1 MYRSFRGLAA
11 VGAVLACAGLAQM
24 PAQAQLLTL
33 IPPSPAE
40 FGGTASADG
49 GVGGERGLFISAL
62 SSFSITS
69 LGIEADPTVASL
81 GFTANIYSATGLSRG
96 GLLATNTVT
105 LADTGQGFYTVPI
118 AFTFAAG
125 QDYDIAVDFS
135 NASTVLV
142 RFVNDTYPSYT
153 VGGVISV
160 PANAGELSGG
170 SGNTVSPVLQV
181 NLAGAS
187 AAAPEP
193 GTLALMAGAFLI
205 PAAAL
210 RRRQRRNAGR

>member
-11 VGAVLACAGLAQM
+11 VGAALVCAGLAQM

-33 IPPSPAE
+33 IPPSPTE
-40 FGGTASADG
+40 FGGTPAADG
-49 GVGGERGLFISAL
+49 GVGDERGLFINAL
-62 SSFSITS
+62 STFSITS

-81 GFTANIYSATGLSRG
+81 GFTANIYAATGLTRG
-96 GLLATNTVT
+96 SLLATNTVT
-105 LADTGQGFYTVPI
+105 LPDAGQGFYTVPI
-118 AFTFAAG
+118 AFTFTAG
-125 QDYDIAVDFS
+125 QTYDIAVDFS

-142 RFVNDTYPSYT
+142 RFVQDNYPTYN
-153 VGGVISV
+153 VGGVINV
-160 PANAGELSGG
+160 PANAGELSGNA
-170 SGNTVSPVLQV
+170 GNGVSPVLQV

-187 AAAPEP
+187 GAAPEP

-210 RRRQRRNAGR
+210 RRRQSRNAAR